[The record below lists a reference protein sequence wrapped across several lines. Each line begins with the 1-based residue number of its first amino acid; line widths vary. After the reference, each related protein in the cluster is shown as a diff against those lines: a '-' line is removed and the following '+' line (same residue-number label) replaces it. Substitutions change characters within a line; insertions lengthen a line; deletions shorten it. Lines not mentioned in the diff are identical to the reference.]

1 MVHRDPETGQFLAH
15 DDDEPLELTYADHEF
30 VNARIGISN
39 QADGADDDTGTE
51 YAIEDSVLGLEN
63 DELGM
68 LSWLSASLCAGFTE
82 FSRDDT
88 TQGGAQVAAEIG
100 ANLSGDDFLFQADTE
115 AGITVTDTEPDTAG
129 DALVATDSAGL
140 WAVLNTGSSSPYKQQ
155 TDSGDDYSGNAD
167 FNTDRM
173 RRVYSEETRGGP
185 YIDSTDDINV
195 GIYTDRD
202 SSIAELRVEL
212 AVQMSF
218 VVFEYENRRAEFA
231 PYDPGT
237 GMD

>member
-15 DDDEPLELTYADHEF
+15 EDADEPLELTYADHEF

-39 QADGADDDTGTE
+39 QADGPDDETGTE

-68 LSWLSASLCAGFTE
+68 LSWLSATLCVGFTE

-88 TQGGAQVAAEIG
+88 TQGGAQVAAEVG
-100 ANLSGDDFLFQADTE
+100 ANLSGDDFLFQ
-115 AGITVTDTEPDTAG
+115 PDTATG
-129 DALVATDSAGL
+129 IAVTDSEADTAGNALVATDSAGL

-202 SSIAELRVEL
+202 SSLAELRVEL

-218 VVFEYENRRAEFA
+218 VVFEYEHRRAEFA
-231 PYDPGT
+231 PYDPGPE
-237 GMD
+237 M